1 MKPNLQHLRILGC
14 TAYVHVPA
22 EKRIKLDSHT
32 MKGQHIGYCGTNQ
45 WKVWIPDRNE
55 VVISR
60 DVVFDEEKGEQ
71 LMTEV
76 PAEGLQVPA
85 KVPVLEP
92 IIHDEI
98 QVLPGPP
105 DQYPSPQATIQSR
118 TTLLERQKSP
128 SPPASEASEAS
139 DNEELQPES
148 TKGQKPPAPPSHIS
162 ERIGKGQHGPRFG
175 ETVAK
180 LARSSD
186 SDNEEEPMTFREAT
200 SHSTRGKEWEKA
212 IMDEYNSIMRNNT
225 WKLVPRPTNRQ
236 VITCK

>member
-1 MKPNLQHLRILGC
+1 MKPNLQRLRILGC

-32 MKGQHIGYCGTNQ
+32 MKGQHIGYGGTNQ

-76 PAEGLQVPA
+76 PAEGLQIPA

-98 QVLPGPP
+98 QILPGPP
-105 DQYPSPQATIQSR
+105 DQYPSP
-118 TTLLERQKSP
+118 
-128 SPPASEASEAS
+128 
-139 DNEELQPES
+139 
-148 TKGQKPPAPPSHIS
+148 
-162 ERIGKGQHGPRFG
+162 
-175 ETVAK
+175 
-180 LARSSD
+180 
-186 SDNEEEPMTFREAT
+186 
-200 SHSTRGKEWEKA
+200 
-212 IMDEYNSIMRNNT
+212 
-225 WKLVPRPTNRQ
+225 
-236 VITCK
+236 